1 MTADRSPAST
11 ADADTDA
18 NSVTAHDRRAAIHA
32 LARDGLDSMAE
43 ILAAEYSP
51 ANTDDDANEK
61 ALRREL
67 GDDSARA
74 VGVEDDRIA
83 IRDVTEIDR
92 EQEDNPTVT
101 VLRIKREIP
110 DPRDGSRT
118 TTTEHATRCV
128 VAGGEHVG
136 IAAPRNLWGRMRQHA
151 RAEHDTQTR
160 TGGQA

>member
-1 MTADRSPAST
+1 MTTDRSPAST
-11 ADADTDA
+11 ADAGTDA

-43 ILAAEYSP
+43 ILVPEYSP
-51 ANTDDDANEK
+51 ANTDNDANEK
-61 ALRREL
+61 TIRREL
-67 GDDSARA
+67 GDDGARA

-92 EQEDNPTVT
+92 EQQDNPTVT
-101 VLRIKREIP
+101 VLRIKRVIP
-110 DPRDGSRT
+110 DPRDGGRT

-128 VAGGEHVG
+128 VAGCEHVE
-136 IAAPRNLWGRMRQHA
+136 IASPRHIWSRVRQHA